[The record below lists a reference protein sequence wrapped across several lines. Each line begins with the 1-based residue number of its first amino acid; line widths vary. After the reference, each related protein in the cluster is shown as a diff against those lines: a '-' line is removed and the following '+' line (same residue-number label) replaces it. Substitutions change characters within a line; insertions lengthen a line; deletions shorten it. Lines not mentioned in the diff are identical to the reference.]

1 MKLLV
6 KVFASIALF
15 PSLLLAQSETQ
26 IAQIQ
31 LVDTGFIEVIEVLP
45 DSFPKVELVLRVTD
59 QSQNPVWDLSIE
71 GFSVS
76 ENAMTSEI
84 LNVYQISKDKSIN
97 IGLVLDESGSM
108 EIDESQLYDRNGN
121 ALYSFNFLG
130 GLIFPKG
137 YLMPINALKRASS
150 NFIDGFDDTKDSVS
164 ITAFSSTVNSTVP
177 RGSSIKSLKR
187 KIGTLKAEGST
198 AFYDAVEQSLEE
210 LKSSA
215 GLKVIVAITDGHDNS
230 SMTTMEQVVLKAQL
244 YEIPLHI
251 IGLGNVNQDT
261 LEEMANVTSG
271 GYYYS
276 PNALGLE
283 DVYERVKGNIQS
295 IYGVTYRSLNFNP
308 MDTSR
313 EVLVR
318 YVTDSS
324 YASSS
329 TIVDLPIEV
338 VEYLSE
344 RRNKRVLYT
353 TLGVG
358 IAIGMGGFLLLYR
371 KKQRQDIV

>member
-1 MKLLV
+1 MKMLINLIV
-6 KVFASIALF
+6 SIALL
-15 PSLLLAQSETQ
+15 PVALVAQSETQ
-26 IAQIQ
+26 IAEIE
-31 LVDTGFIEVIEVLP
+31 LNDTGFIEVIEVLP
-45 DSFPKVELVLRVTD
+45 DSFPKIELVLRVTD
-59 QSQNPVWDLSIE
+59 QRQNPVWNLSNDGFTMIE
-71 GFSVS
+71 NGR
-76 ENAMTSEI
+76 AAEI

-108 EIDESQLYDRNGN
+108 EIDESQLYDAYGN
-121 ALYSFNFLG
+121 ALFSFNFLG

-137 YLMPINALKRASS
+137 YVMPINALKRASS
-150 NFIDGFDDTKDSVS
+150 NFIDGFDDSKDSVS
-164 ITAFSSTVNSTVP
+164 ITAFSSTVNTTIP
-177 RGSSIKSLKR
+177 RGANAQSLKR
-187 KIGTLKAEGST
+187 TIGKLKAEGST
-198 AFYDAVEQSLEE
+198 AFYDALEQSLEE
-210 LKSSA
+210 LKSSS
-215 GLKVIVAITDGHDNS
+215 GLKVIVAITDGNDNS
-230 SMTTMEQVVLKAQL
+230 SRTSMEQVVLKAQL

-261 LEEMANVTSG
+261 LMEMANVTSG

-295 IYGVTYRSLNFNP
+295 IYGVTYESVNFNP
-308 MDTSR
+308 TDTSR

-318 YVTDSS
+318 YVTDSL

-329 TIVDLPIEV
+329 TFVGLPIEV
-338 VEYLSE
+338 VDYLSE

-353 TLGVG
+353 GLGVG

-371 KKQRQDIV
+371 KKQRQNVV